1 MHPFIHLHQPYVH
14 LCSPVIHVYTPH
26 LPLNNPLNNPL
37 NTPLNALKQ
46 PIKQVP
52 GTGLPLSMV
61 VYLGR
66 IPTMLYILFVYPLI
80 ALIAAVRSSKVH
92 PPLYTCIT
100 IFTPM
105 YTRYTCIY
113 TIFTPNTPLNTP
125 YTPYIRLKTTYSTGT
140 LTNSGTSIEPSTL
153 ATVTAWCTMEVNG
166 LYLILYIIMVNV
178 LYYMVY

>member
-1 MHPFIHLHQPYVH
+1 MFTRNTCI
-14 LCSPVIHVYTPH
+14 YTTFTS
-26 LPLNNPLNNPL
+26 NNPL

-92 PPLYTCIT
+92 PPLYTVIT
-100 IFTPM
+100 IFTP
-105 YTRYTCIY
+105 TRVC
-113 TIFTPNTPLNTP
+113 TPAIHV
-125 YTPYIRLKTTYSTGT
+125 YTPYIT
-140 LTNSGTSIEPSTL
+140 LT
-153 ATVTAWCTMEVNG
+153 
-166 LYLILYIIMVNV
+166 
-178 LYYMVY
+178 

>member
-1 MHPFIHLHQPYVH
+1 MVKNLRNVAVRRRRRRGVKCESIIVLEEPLCTLYAPFMHPFILLLHLHQPYVH

-92 PPLYTCIT
+92 PPLYLHLC
-100 IFTPM
+100 TPA
-105 YTRYTCIY
+105 IHV
-113 TIFTPNTPLNTP
+113 
-125 YTPYIRLKTTYSTGT
+125 YTPYIT
-140 LTNSGTSIEPSTL
+140 LTYT
-153 ATVTAWCTMEVNG
+153 
-166 LYLILYIIMVNV
+166 
-178 LYYMVY
+178 